1 MTMDSEAAAA
11 SLTQTLERP
20 FPALT
25 GAQRLH
31 LEVFGYVLIEN
42 AISAD
47 LTQRILRGL
56 YEIEEGYHRDGPGN
70 YQGSHF
76 EGTQKEYFR
85 VDNLPH
91 LDPSF
96 FAYLTHPTI
105 LGIAEEAVGGPARL
119 MQSDAHIR
127 RPQPGLDYHFHRGLY
142 AGLGG
147 EQDGLYHYPFVKVLT
162 NLTDLGPDD
171 GGTAVVPGSHKL
183 SQLSEDV
190 ITSAARHDPSLI
202 HTVVAPAGSALLFYE
217 SLVHSVGVIR
227 SGRDRALIV
236 GGYTPTMFAP
246 CAGYEPYPPF
256 LEGLSEAHRDLLDGT
271 LRWDWQRPSGRAR
284 VRRLGHP

>member
-1 MTMDSEAAAA
+1 MDVRSEDSAT
-11 SLTQTLERP
+11 SLPENLERS

-31 LEVFGYVLIEN
+31 LDVYGYVLIEN

-47 LTQRILRGL
+47 LTRRILDRL
-56 YEIEEGYHRDGPGN
+56 YAIEDDFHGNGRGN
-70 YQGSHF
+70 YPGSYF

-91 LDPSF
+91 LDQSF
-96 FAYLTHPTI
+96 FEYLIHPKV
-105 LGIAEEAVGGPARL
+105 LGIAEEAIGGPARL

-127 RPQPGLDYHFHRGLY
+127 RQEPGLDYNVHRGLY
-142 AGLGG
+142 TGLGG
-147 EQDGLYHYPFVKVLT
+147 SQNGLYYYPFVKVLT

-171 GGTAVVPGSHKL
+171 GGTAVIPGTHKL
-183 SQLSEDV
+183 PEISEAELAA
-190 ITSAARHDPSLI
+190 AARNDPSLI

-217 SLVHSVGVIR
+217 SLVHSIGIIR
-227 SGRDRALIV
+227 SGRDRALII

-246 CAGYEPYPPF
+246 CTGYDPYTPF
-256 LEGLSEAHRDLLDGT
+256 LERIPEAHRFLLDGR
-271 LRWDWQRPSGRAR
+271 LRWEWQRPSGRAR
-284 VRRLGHP
+284 SRRLDQP